1 MSKRYDEIVQPWNN
15 HISYGKASV
24 DQCFVALCVCVCV
37 CVCLCVSVCVRER
50 EGDRDRDRQTERQR
64 QTDRQRQSTIE
75 LLVSEQVHRCFDF
88 LLSNRSLT
96 LCGWNTSG
104 C

>member
-1 MSKRYDEIVQPWNN
+1 MKSCNLGII
-15 HISYGKASV
+15 ISHTERHLWTNV
-24 DQCFVALCVCVCV
+24 LLLCV
-37 CVCLCVSVCVRER
+37 CVCLCVSVCVCVCERER
-50 EGDRDRDRQTERQR
+50 EVDRDRDRQTERQR